1 MTKIAVQLPPYRNP
15 GGVVPEQI
23 NVREVLSCWRT
34 LFEPGKDLDRLY
46 ETLVTISAPA
56 MARGFYRMRA
66 HPNGRKLFEN
76 KPNILARLEDDDYLA
91 SLPAG
96 TVGHAFRS
104 FLATNRLDAGVYN
117 EAVIRPIAQKNNWS
131 EDYYYSVL
139 RGTALHDVLHAIT
152 GYGPDAAGEA
162 MALGFYCGQTET
174 GWPDPLGGPHSDDHH
189 AGSIACPQ
197 TALLSR
203 SHRAW
208 QARRQHLRSTLGR
221 TARPTPQ

>member
-104 FLATNRLDAGVYN
+104 FLATNRLDAGVL
-117 EAVIRPIAQKNNWS
+117 Q
-131 EDYYYSVL
+131 
-139 RGTALHDVLHAIT
+139 RGCHSSHCPEEQLVRGLLLQRAT
-152 GYGPDAAGEA
+152 GHGAP
-162 MALGFYCGQTET
+162 
-174 GWPDPLGGPHSDDHH
+174 
-189 AGSIACPQ
+189 
-197 TALLSR
+197 
-203 SHRAW
+203 
-208 QARRQHLRSTLGR
+208 
-221 TARPTPQ
+221 